1 MDRALPGAMA
11 SELLYRPQASE
22 TGKESRTWEIDLGYL
37 ETLGHEQLG
46 KAQVFYLFW
55 PQRLYDPTSRLVEEH
70 RSTQDVS
77 LCDIGSGIGSVA
89 QAFLN
94 YDAITVDV
102 VESSSAYINASQEE
116 ASHQGNRSRI
126 AYHHGDYVHLAH
138 ELGPRDLMCLDR
150 VICCYP
156 NMDSLVGLSA
166 MNTKSLLAIVIPRD
180 SIFHRALMKS
190 LYLSFKIWGIF
201 RTSPVVPRFY
211 VHRITDIEDTIK
223 WCGLDRLASKTTF
236 FWRIALYQRSQP

>member
-1 MDRALPGAMA
+1 MNDCCSFLDDSNGKKLDKVFTDAIVSKDLERYRKHGPRKSSRILI
-11 SELLYRPQASE
+11 SLL
-22 TGKESRTWEIDLGYL
+22 
-37 ETLGHEQLG
+37 
-46 KAQVFYLFW
+46 
-55 PQRLYDPTSRLVEEH
+55 EEH

-102 VESSSAYINASQEE
+102 VESSSAYITASQEE